1 MKRKIE
7 EVQIDT
13 HQASNTSVDNLA
25 SKRVKFNQIVEKA
38 EFEKLSSEEEDEGEE
53 EDFSID
59 ITDEGNKNA
68 ISS

>member
-7 EVQIDT
+7 ENQSDT
-13 HQASNTSVDNLA
+13 QQTANAVDNLA

-38 EFEKLSSEEEDEGEE
+38 EFEKLSSEEEDNDEE

-59 ITDEGNKNA
+59 ITDEGK
-68 ISS
+68 